1 MTLIKMSQVIK
12 TVSCSDMSYI
22 DTSYSDT
29 RNHNTRF
36 NDTIYSYT
44 SNIGNSY
51 IYSKLQKF

>member
-1 MTLIKMSQVIK
+1 
-12 TVSCSDMSYI
+12 MSYI